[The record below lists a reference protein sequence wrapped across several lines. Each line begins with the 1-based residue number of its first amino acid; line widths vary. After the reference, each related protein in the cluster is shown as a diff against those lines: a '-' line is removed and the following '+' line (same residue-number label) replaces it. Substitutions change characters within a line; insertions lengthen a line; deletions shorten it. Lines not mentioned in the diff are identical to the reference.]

1 MKKFVSVAVA
11 VLAVLTLS
19 GAAFAEEPAAPPA
32 EKYGSAVGDKLK
44 PFKLNEPVLNKSFEL
59 KDLADGKDAALI
71 FMQTAC
77 TLCVNEVTEFAGA
90 KDEVEGKLGVALV
103 SVDFDAKRISPY
115 KEAYKVPF
123 PILHDGD
130 AAVLESAGFK
140 STPAIIVVDSKGI
153 IKKRIEGYD
162 RLELKNILKA
172 YK

>member
-1 MKKFVSVAVA
+1 MKRWIAVA
-11 VLAVLTLS
+11 AAVLTFVALC
-19 GAAFAEEPAAPPA
+19 GAAFGEEPAAPPA

-59 KDLADGKDAALI
+59 KDLAAGKDAALI

-77 TLCVNEVTEFAGA
+77 TLCVSELVEFSTA
-90 KDEVEGKLGVALV
+90 KDEIEEKLGVALV
-103 SVDFDAKRISPY
+103 SVDFDAKRILPY

-140 STPAIIVVDSKGI
+140 ATPAILVVDSKGI

-162 RLELKNILKA
+162 KLELKNLLKS

>member
-1 MKKFVSVAVA
+1 MMKRVSVAAIFLV
-11 VLAVLTLS
+11 VLALC
-19 GAAFAEEPAAPPA
+19 GAAFAEEAAPPA

-44 PFKLNEPVLNKSFEL
+44 PFKLNEPVLNKTFEL
-59 KDLADGKDAALI
+59 KDLADGKKDAALI

-90 KDEVEGKLGVALV
+90 KDEIEEKLGVALV
-103 SVDFDAKRISPY
+103 SVDFDAKRIPPY

-130 AAVLESAGFK
+130 ASVLESAGFK
-140 STPAIIVVDSKGI
+140 STPAIVLVDSKGI

-162 RLELKNILKA
+162 KLELKNILKS